1 MGLIS
6 NGKTERC
13 LRSVFYLQLQRF
25 YFCSSAFTTLT
36 LMLSK
41 AFVSDSIEFFAAS
54 NFTVTVLVGTSTYTS
69 LIPFS

>member
-1 MGLIS
+1 MEKPSVVCARFSFWGL
-6 NGKTERC
+6 
-13 LRSVFYLQLQRF
+13 QMF
-25 YFCSSAFTTLT
+25 YFCSSALNTLT